1 MTKHSS
7 YPRLQKL
14 IDGVKTNIKLGVVY
28 PLSVPSLE
36 TVKHVIAQDLCIPVL
51 IGPKQKIEAH
61 ANDAEISIKGIEII
75 DTSIDPLEA
84 ARKAVQLTRAGEFGA
99 LMKGSLHTEELMAS
113 VVSRD
118 GLRTQNR
125 ISHIFL
131 FDIQSYP
138 KLLSISDCVVNISP
152 DFEQKKHIL
161 RNSLEALSRLNIKN
175 AKVAIVAATEV
186 INPAMSATTDAN
198 QLVENHQLNAIY
210 PGAVIEG
217 PFGFD
222 NAISAASAKTK
233 GIRSSV
239 SGDPDLILVPDL
251 QAGNILYKAL
261 VYLGGAECA
270 GVILGASVP
279 IILTSRSDSIFSR
292 IASTALAMKLAQFKQ

>member
-1 MTKHSS
+1 MTKPS
-7 YPRLQKL
+7 YPHLQKL
-14 IDGVKTNIKLGVVY
+14 IDGLKTQTKLGVVY
-28 PLSVPSLE
+28 PLSVPALE
-36 TVKHVIAQDLCIPVL
+36 TVAHIAAHQLCIPVL
-51 IGPKQKIEAH
+51 IGPQLEIEQLAKE
-61 ANDAEISIKGIEII
+61 AQINLSGIEII
-75 DTSIDPLEA
+75 NTSSDPIEA
-84 ARKAVQLTRAGEFGA
+84 AKKSVQLTRDGVFGA

-125 ISHIFL
+125 ISHLFL
-131 FDIQSYP
+131 FDIKTYP
-138 KLLSISDCVVNISP
+138 KLLGISDCVVNIAP
-152 DFEQKKHIL
+152 DLAQKKHIL
-161 RNSLEALSRLNIKN
+161 RNSLEALDQLSIRH

-186 INPAMSATTDAN
+186 VNPAMPATTDARA
-198 QLVENHQLNAIY
+198 LVDEHHRDAIY
-210 PGAVIEG
+210 PGALIEG

-222 NAISAASAKTK
+222 NAISTVSAKTK
-233 GIRSSV
+233 GINSPV

-251 QAGNILYKAL
+251 QVGNILYKAL

-292 IASTALAMKLAQFKQ
+292 LASTALAMHLAKK

>member
-1 MTKHSS
+1 MTKPP
-7 YPRLQKL
+7 YPHLQKL
-14 IDGVKTNIKLGVVY
+14 IDGLKTQTKLGVVY
-28 PLSVPSLE
+28 PLSIPALE
-36 TVKHVIAQDLCIPVL
+36 TVAHIVAQQLCIPVL
-51 IGPKQKIEAH
+51 IGPQLEIERLAKQAQINLA
-61 ANDAEISIKGIEII
+61 GIEII
-75 DTSIDPLEA
+75 NTSSDPIEA
-84 ARKAVQLTRAGEFGA
+84 AKKSVRLTRDGIFGA

-125 ISHIFL
+125 ISHLFL
-131 FDIQSYP
+131 FDIKTYP
-138 KLLSISDCVVNISP
+138 KLLGISDCVVNISP
-152 DFEQKKHIL
+152 DLAQKKHIL
-161 RNSLEALSRLNIKN
+161 RNSLEALDQLSIRH

-186 INPAMSATTDAN
+186 VNPAMPATTDARA
-198 QLVENHQLNAIY
+198 LVDEHRRDEIY
-210 PGAVIEG
+210 SGALIEG

-222 NAISAASAKTK
+222 NAISAVSAKTK
-233 GIRSSV
+233 GINSSV

-251 QAGNILYKAL
+251 QVGNILYKAL

-292 IASTALAMKLAQFKQ
+292 LSSTALAMHLAKK